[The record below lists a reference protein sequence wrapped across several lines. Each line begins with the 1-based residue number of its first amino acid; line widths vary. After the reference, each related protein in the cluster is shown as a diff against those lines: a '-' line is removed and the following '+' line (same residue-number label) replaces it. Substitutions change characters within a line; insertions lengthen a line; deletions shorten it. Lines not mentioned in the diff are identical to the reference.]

1 MLIVY
6 TIIAVD
12 KIHPSYESH
21 YPTNNYVD
29 GKKMNT
35 CLSCY
40 WDNSMEW
47 FMEGGA
53 DHTLDELFEH
63 THEKVAKESDQN
75 VSVLSDI
82 EEMGKMTLRDFM
94 GNLPA
99 RRFRSMNNDNSVK
112 ITKSDVPAHLA
123 MWKAIRADKK
133 NLASA
138 VQYTEAKRKV
148 EVMKLGCS
156 LIYEKAAYMTLCF
169 VCIEDTFLVNCVVF
183 DMYYVYVCYQ

>member
-1 MLIVY
+1 MQIIY
-6 TIIAVD
+6 TVIAAD
-12 KIHPSYESH
+12 KAHPSYESH
-21 YPTNNYVD
+21 CPPNDVVD
-29 GKKMNT
+29 GKSLDT

-63 THEKVAKESDQN
+63 THEKVAEHSQQN
-75 VSVLSDI
+75 TSHFGDI

-94 GNLPA
+94 GDLPA
-99 RRFRSMNNDNSVK
+99 RRFRSMNSDNSVK
-112 ITKSDVPAHLA
+112 IAKSDVPAYLA

-156 LIYEKAAYMTLCF
+156 LINEKAAYMTLCF